1 MKKLI
6 LTLSCLLWVVAAL
19 YAQEPTTTYPYLYPQ
34 FTDGTVVLDGGKEE
48 ARKLNIHLRADKLHY
63 IDGGIIKEVFLKDV
77 NAVKIGNDVFVPVY
91 GSMMKVVAK
100 NDNGMVVVEILGD
113 FEASREATGAY
124 GTSSTSSATMK
135 LTSVQTDA
143 QVNQNYMNILNE
155 KDHGVPLRTVSTY
168 YIFTQKLKVKA
179 ARTYAKCL
187 GVAFQ
192 IRDDIFDYE
201 ENAEIGKPVGLDLK
215 EKKITLP
222 LLGALAK
229 AGEERGREIRRKLC
243 RIDDHPEYGGEII
256 EFVKSE
262 GGIEYARKRLYEYVD
277 NARIALRPFGNMQE
291 VEMLGEIAE
300 FTADRKS

>member
-19 YAQEPTTTYPYLYPQ
+19 SAQEPTTTYPYLYPQ

-63 IDGGIIKEVFLKDV
+63 VDGGIIKEAFLKDV

-179 ARTYAKCL
+179 VEKDVMEALPADKADGWKTFLKTHKIKWKNPQSVL
-187 GVAFQ
+187 SVV
-192 IRDDIFDYE
+192 DY
-201 ENAEIGKPVGLDLK
+201 L
-215 EKKITLP
+215 
-222 LLGALAK
+222 
-229 AGEERGREIRRKLC
+229 
-243 RIDDHPEYGGEII
+243 
-256 EFVKSE
+256 SE
-262 GGIEYARKRLYEYVD
+262 
-277 NARIALRPFGNMQE
+277 
-291 VEMLGEIAE
+291 
-300 FTADRKS
+300 

>member
-19 YAQEPTTTYPYLYPQ
+19 SAQEPTTTYPYMYQQ

-63 IDGGIIKEVFLKDV
+63 ADGGIIKEAFLKDV

-179 ARTYAKCL
+179 AEKDVREALSADKADGWKTFLKTHKIKWKNPQSVL
-187 GVAFQ
+187 SVV
-192 IRDDIFDYE
+192 DY
-201 ENAEIGKPVGLDLK
+201 L
-215 EKKITLP
+215 
-222 LLGALAK
+222 
-229 AGEERGREIRRKLC
+229 
-243 RIDDHPEYGGEII
+243 
-256 EFVKSE
+256 SE
-262 GGIEYARKRLYEYVD
+262 
-277 NARIALRPFGNMQE
+277 
-291 VEMLGEIAE
+291 
-300 FTADRKS
+300 